1 MFLGT
6 VVMVYVLNILNSDY
20 QLIENLSLN
29 KTLFSVLLV
38 LYPLIDLLRVFILRV
53 KDGKS
58 PFIADSNHLHHKLLV
73 YYKGSHIKSLI
84 LIIVLELTTIT
95 LLTKFF
101 VN

>member
-6 VVMVYVLNILNSDY
+6 VVMIYVLNILNSDY

-53 KDGKS
+53 KMV
-58 PFIADSNHLHHKLLV
+58 NHHLLRIV
-73 YYKGSHIKSLI
+73 
-84 LIIVLELTTIT
+84 IICIIN
-95 LLTKFF
+95 F
-101 VN
+101 